1 MKNFKPSGKT
11 ELQDFHRSKFFKIY
25 MCSHFYLFGRNV
37 ISTFYFIH
45 EMMLRSE
52 FDVRIFLLPDLL
64 KKKILLREIK
74 NLV

>member
-1 MKNFKPSGKT
+1 
-11 ELQDFHRSKFFKIY
+11 
-25 MCSHFYLFGRNV
+25 
-37 ISTFYFIH
+37 
-45 EMMLRSE
+45 MMLRSE